1 MSSAVITVIA
11 DNVVDDVLGVKE
23 AAVMALEGLGGVRVT
38 RVQIMEDEQIR
49 MDGETGVVRKMSWD
63 APAGAEAPRRKP
75 PVTIDC
81 CYTCAWFCSD
91 RKADAS
97 GKMQW
102 GVCSNTGRALYEI
115 NKRCDKWKRG

>member
-38 RVQIMEDEQIR
+38 RVQIMGDEQMR
-49 MDGETGVVRKMSWD
+49 MDGETGAARKTSWA
-63 APAGAEAPRRKP
+63 APAETAVSRGKP

-81 CYTCAWFCSD
+81 CYTCAWFCRDS
-91 RKADAS
+91 KADAS

-115 NKRCDKWKRG
+115 NKRCDNWKRK